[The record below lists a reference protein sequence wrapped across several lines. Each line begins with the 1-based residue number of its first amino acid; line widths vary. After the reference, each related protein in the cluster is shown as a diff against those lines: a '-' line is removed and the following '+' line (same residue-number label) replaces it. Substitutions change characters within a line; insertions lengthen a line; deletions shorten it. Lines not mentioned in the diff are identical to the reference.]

1 MTPPPDPE
9 FYKDCYIEFKV
20 TLGLGSQ
27 DPDGDNHRTPFPWGI
42 NPGTCG
48 DDGAGGAS
56 VSITLKGESEFECKC
71 LIDGT
76 PESDSLT
83 QESGPEGWVLRYT
96 KLKRISDCRGP
107 VDRDCDFHGDK
118 LPFLIELEN
127 IEGGP
132 GSDILDYCKCLS
144 DLEACRRWV
153 RAGLGGNMGA
163 CFNEMDNCMI
173 KNSED
178 GSGGLSDKLMAD
190 IQEGIN
196 EWFDQFDDFESNV
209 WEVLCATK
217 TNAPTVYDTVIASNF
232 KKYENDTKRR
242 SLSGENKRDRNTTA
256 ALDTNRR
263 TEGPDPEPT
272 AWDESGYVILKEETG
287 GWKCIDEGDTYLENG
302 IQQTN
307 NTGSKFCLH
316 QSDGTYTTQE
326 KCEKYCTSEP
336 AYHDVIPCF
345 EEHDRGA
352 DGDSGDPGHA
362 DNNLGFIGNLATAE
376 IWLGVSDWRD
386 EADAGGRIQNPRIY
400 IYSTTNGRTRY
411 TKARSR

>member
-9 FYKDCYIEFKV
+9 FYKDCYIEIKV
-20 TLGLGSQ
+20 RLGLGSQ
-27 DPDGDNHRTPFPWGI
+27 DTGGDNRSPLPWGI
-42 NPGTCG
+42 DPGRCG
-48 DDGAGGAS
+48 EDG
-56 VSITLKGESEFECKC
+56 VTLRGEAEFKCKC

-83 QESGPEGWVLRYT
+83 QEAGDDGWVLRYT

-107 VDRDCDFHGDK
+107 VDRDCDFQGDT

-132 GSDILDYCKCLS
+132 GSDLHDYCKCLS
-144 DLEACRRWV
+144 DLEACRRRVVWT
-153 RAGLGGNMGA
+153 GQSTMGA
-163 CFNEMDNCMI
+163 CFNEMDNCML
-173 KNSED
+173 KKSHDFRE
-178 GSGGLSDKLMAD
+178 GLGDKLMAD
-190 IQEGIN
+190 IQEGMN
-196 EWFDQFDDFESNV
+196 EFFDQLDDSMEV
-209 WEVLCATK
+209 WETLCSTK
-217 TNAPTVYDTVIASNF
+217 TIAPTVYDTVIASNF

-242 SLSGENKRDRNTTA
+242 SLSGENKRDRNTNA

-263 TEGPDPEPT
+263 AEGPTPEPT

-326 KCEKYCTSEP
+326 KCEKYCLSVP

-345 EEHDRGA
+345 EEHDRGV

-376 IWLGVSDWRD
+376 IWQGVSDWRN

-400 IYSTTNGRTRY
+400 ISSITNGRTRY
-411 TKARSR
+411 IKARSR